1 MGVVLPLPLRLH
13 RMSTNRFSTV
23 GCVLLP
29 LWGKNR
35 KQGELR
41 LWLLVRI
48 STVFGTMAETGA
60 FIFGVAVVRNFIGV
74 K

>member
-1 MGVVLPLPLRLH
+1 MVLPLLLCLH
-13 RMSTNRFSTV
+13 RMPTNRFSAV

-41 LWLLVRI
+41 LCFQVRI
-48 STVFGTMAETGA
+48 STVFGTMSETGA